1 MSSETFYRMIQRTC
15 TNGPLNPAEMQ
26 HEIDSIDYIMHQREN
41 YSEDAMTAYD
51 RHYLLKKLWG
61 GISFPYFFGITS

>member
-41 YSEDAMTAYD
+41 YSEDAIPVYD
-51 RHYLLKKLWG
+51 RH
-61 GISFPYFFGITS
+61 